1 MNIYTVIGLAVAVG
15 FAAFTLKEFNK
26 TIAVQLSV
34 AGGVVIMLILLSYI
48 SGLFDEINA
57 FVSRANVRSNFAEV
71 MIKAVGVSYLA
82 QIGSE
87 ICRDMGEGT
96 LAVKVE
102 IAGKV
107 ILCTIALPLVIGIMN
122 EFIEVLN
129 STLK

>member
-34 AGGVVIMLILLSYI
+34 AGGAVIMLILLSYI
-48 SGLFDEINA
+48 SGLLDEMNA
-57 FVSRANVRSNFAEV
+57 FVGRANIKSDFVQV
-71 MIKAVGVSYLA
+71 MLKAVGVSYLA

-102 IAGKV
+102 IAGRV
-107 ILCTIALPLVIGIMN
+107 ILCTIALPLVIKVMN
-122 EFIEVLN
+122 EFMEVIN
-129 STLK
+129 SFL